1 MVLYRCE
8 VVTYGRSD
16 GKGIAMA
23 AYRAGEKLH
32 ELTPHALAAYRAGVR
47 ITDNKNK
54 ATHDFRRRQG
64 VGETFIVLPP
74 EAPPCYGAREV
85 LWSFAD
91 QAEGVRKNARVAR
104 EVLIVLPYELST
116 EGRSKAVHEIAEH
129 LVQRYRVAVDVAI
142 HLPPTTGDER
152 HHHAHLLCSTRRLG
166 TKGFEGK
173 TRELDQPKTSR
184 GEVEHIRAT
193 VAGILNGALA
203 RESITAQL
211 DHRSGRRQLAEA
223 RAQATTKRERATPA
237 VSSLYVQAHLAWAKL
252 DQRRRFAEDPEGMDR
267 LTKLELADRA
277 RVLRQAAI
285 DDNVQ
290 AYEAKIGRR
299 ASTRERRE
307 IGKAVDLQRRTMA
320 RRGAKL
326 RFLTDTQRRRLITQR
341 QVRDVHAKLL
351 EPLPTD
357 SPEVLADKLERMR
370 AMHQEMLPGQDKPAA
385 VLDKLAELAAKI
397 AGRGHGAA
405 TSATTGRG
413 I

>member
-1 MVLYRCE
+1 MVSYRCE

-23 AYRAGEKLH
+23 AYRAAEKLH

-64 VGETFIVLPP
+64 VGETFILLPP
-74 EAPPCYGAREV
+74 EAPPCYGKREV

-104 EVLIVLPYELST
+104 EVLVSLPHELST
-116 EGRSKAVHEIAEH
+116 EGRSKAVHELAEH

-142 HLPPTTGDER
+142 HLPPTKGDER

-166 TKGFEGK
+166 PKGFEGK

-184 GEVEHIRAT
+184 VEVEYIRAT
-193 VAGILNGALA
+193 VAGIVNGALA
-203 RESITAQL
+203 REGIAAQV
-211 DHRSGRRQLAEA
+211 DHRSGRRQLAA
-223 RAQATTKRERATPA
+223 VRAQAKVKHERLPA
-237 VSSLYVQAHLAWAKL
+237 VSSLYLQAHLAWAKL

-285 DDNVQ
+285 DDQVQ
-290 AYEAKIGRR
+290 VYEARIGRR
-299 ASTRERRE
+299 ASLRERRE
-307 IGKAVDLQRRTMA
+307 IGKAVDRHRHTMA
-320 RRGAKL
+320 QRGAKL
-326 RFLTDTQRRRLITQR
+326 RFVTDAQRRRLTAQR
-341 QVRDVHAKLL
+341 QIRDVQAKLL

-370 AMHQEMLPGQDKPAA
+370 VVAQELLEKGKPAA
-385 VLDKLAELAAKI
+385 VLDKLAALAAKI
-397 AGRGHGAA
+397 
-405 TSATTGRG
+405 TGRG
-413 I
+413 GQSATASSTGRSM